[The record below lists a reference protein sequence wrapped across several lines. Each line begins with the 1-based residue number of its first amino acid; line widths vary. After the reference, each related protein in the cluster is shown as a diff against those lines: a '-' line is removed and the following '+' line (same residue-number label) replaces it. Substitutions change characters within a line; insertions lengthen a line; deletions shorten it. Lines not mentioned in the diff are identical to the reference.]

1 MTLTANHHLE
11 SALRGRPRRK
21 GGLYH
26 LTCQVCSGPFPSRRA
41 DAETCS
47 PRCRKARQR
56 QQEALSQ
63 INVAP
68 TTGVAEIV
76 SGDVTDTDTKR
87 SGVTPDSRQLDQ
99 REYDELSWRLT
110 LASSHCHYPGCR
122 EPRKGMVLRQH
133 RHGGPTF
140 CERHFGKV
148 SNMTET
154 ATLAERGADANVYEI
169 CVTSDPYLTEAI
181 GLVATKEAQAV

>member
-1 MTLTANHHLE
+1 MTLVADRCLE

-21 GGLYH
+21 GGLYR
-26 LTCQVCSGPFPSRRA
+26 LTCRVCGGPFASKRA
-41 DAETCS
+41 DAESCS
-47 PRCRKARQR
+47 SRCRKRHQR
-56 QQEALSQ
+56 QQKALSQ
-63 INVAP
+63 IKVAS
-68 TTGVAEIV
+68 TTEVAETV

-87 SGVTPDSRQLDQ
+87 SGATPESRQLDQ
-99 REYDELSWRLT
+99 REYNELSWRLT
-110 LASSHCHYPGCR
+110 LASSHCHYPSCQ
-122 EPRKGMVLRQH
+122 EPRRGMVLRQH

-181 GLVATKEAQAV
+181 GLVATKEA